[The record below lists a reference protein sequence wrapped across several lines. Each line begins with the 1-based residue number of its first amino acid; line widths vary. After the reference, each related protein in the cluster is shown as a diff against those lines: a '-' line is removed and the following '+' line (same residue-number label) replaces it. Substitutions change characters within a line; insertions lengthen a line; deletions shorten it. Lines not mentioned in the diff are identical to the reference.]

1 MAARCHSSTG
11 NFAIEGERIKK
22 KAQARAALPLKR
34 EITSMYALTY
44 ERPTKAEATAELTD
58 YGDQGPVSVGDE
70 AHN

>member
-1 MAARCHSSTG
+1 
-11 NFAIEGERIKK
+11 
-22 KAQARAALPLKR
+22 LPLKS

-44 ERPTKAEATAELTD
+44 EGPTKTEATAELTD

>member
-1 MAARCHSSTG
+1 MAARRHSSTG
-11 NFAIEGERIKK
+11 NFAIE
-22 KAQARAALPLKR
+22 ARAALPLKS

-44 ERPTKAEATAELTD
+44 EGPTKTEATAELTD